1 MLKILYIAPEN
12 TVGTLS
18 TWKKFHESRGN
29 KCDFI
34 TFYKTPNEFDSGI
47 CLNLP
52 LISSDKFYR
61 NLRSL
66 YYNNFK
72 TSKNEYSVKSGY
84 PPTWEANS
92 SFEKL
97 FFRVRDFVWSFKVEK
112 ALQNLK
118 LFDYDIY
125 HFEWGLD
132 FYRDANF
139 AIRLKKLE
147 KKIICTYH
155 GQDMRTRGV
164 IKNIDNISDLNFSSE
179 LDLLSKHPKLKYMF
193 LPISISSE
201 LSYKKTGKKI
211 KICHSPTD
219 RYYKGSNHI
228 IEVCKRL
235 EKDSPYVEFKL
246 IENMSHHEVIK
257 IKKTCDILIDQIGDS
272 GGWGY
277 GMNSVESM
285 KLGLCCMS
293 EMNAA
298 CNKFFEDHPF
308 VNINKY
314 NLESRLRKLIDNP
327 FLIDQHKQKSID
339 WVKKKHSVESV
350 GKHLYENYNRIL
362 SGA

>member
-1 MLKILYIAPEN
+1 M
-12 TVGTLS
+12 
-18 TWKKFHESRGN
+18 
-29 KCDFI
+29 
-34 TFYKTPNEFDSGI
+34 
-47 CLNLP
+47 
-52 LISSDKFYR
+52 
-61 NLRSL
+61 
-66 YYNNFK
+66 
-72 TSKNEYSVKSGY
+72 
-84 PPTWEANS
+84 
-92 SFEKL
+92 
-97 FFRVRDFVWSFKVEK
+97 
-112 ALQNLK
+112 
-118 LFDYDIY
+118 
-125 HFEWGLD
+125 
-132 FYRDANF
+132 
-139 AIRLKKLE
+139 
-147 KKIICTYH
+147 
-155 GQDMRTRGV
+155 
-164 IKNIDNISDLNFSSE
+164 
-179 LDLLSKHPKLKYMF
+179 
-193 LPISISSE
+193 
-201 LSYKKTGKKI
+201 
-211 KICHSPTD
+211 
-219 RYYKGSNHI
+219 
-228 IEVCKRL
+228 

-327 FLIDQHKQKSID
+327 LLIDQHKQKSID